1 LSGFS
6 DSLSKEV
13 VTMRLATQAS
23 NRLFLAVVAAGLA
36 GLLTFLVLSD
46 VSAASSKSPF
56 VGYWTATDNDGSH
69 LELWVRGG
77 PRPTHVKIADDLAH
91 SCSPAGP
98 ATGMG
103 KAELTADDEFSI
115 EFRVRC
121 EDHSQTTVSRTF
133 TYEPDTDDLVDSSH
147 VSWTRG

>member
-1 LSGFS
+1 
-6 DSLSKEV
+6 
-13 VTMRLATQAS
+13 MRLATQAS
-23 NRLFLAVVAAGLA
+23 NKLLLAVVAAGLA
-36 GLLTFLVLSD
+36 GLLAFLVLSD
-46 VSAASSKSPF
+46 VSAAPNKSPF

-103 KAELTADDEFSI
+103 KAVLITDDKFSVD
-115 EFRVRC
+115 FRVRC
-121 EDHSQTTVSRTF
+121 QDGSETTVRRTF
-133 TYEPDTDDLVDSSH
+133 TYKSLNDSLVDNSY